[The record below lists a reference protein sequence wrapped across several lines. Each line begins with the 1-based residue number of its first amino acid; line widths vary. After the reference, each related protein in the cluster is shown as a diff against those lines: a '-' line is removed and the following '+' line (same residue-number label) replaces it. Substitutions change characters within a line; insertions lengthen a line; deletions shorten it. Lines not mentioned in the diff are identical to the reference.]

1 MSDEL
6 AYRIN
11 VGDADIVSDEGKK
24 VILPDSSKIKEFASY
39 VVFDEQRI
47 WHFLKDYND
56 LLDDIIMPFGTG
68 DIGSMSNRPFYCR
81 PFIRNAKEKTI
92 VLLDVSLLP
101 VFAFFQSLRIAEKFE
116 IKDKVVRR
124 YNDYIWRDC
133 HLSLK
138 ALGHHK
144 IRENLLS
151 RKRRT
156 VYERL

>member
-1 MSDEL
+1 M
-6 AYRIN
+6 
-11 VGDADIVSDEGKK
+11 
-24 VILPDSSKIKEFASY
+24 
-39 VVFDEQRI
+39 EQ
-47 WHFLKDYND
+47 
-56 LLDDIIMPFGTG
+56 G

-92 VLLDVSLLP
+92 VLLDASLLP

-133 HLSLK
+133 NLSLI

-144 IRENLLS
+144 IRENLLGVELLNNDYY
-151 RKRRT
+151 K
-156 VYERL
+156 ERI